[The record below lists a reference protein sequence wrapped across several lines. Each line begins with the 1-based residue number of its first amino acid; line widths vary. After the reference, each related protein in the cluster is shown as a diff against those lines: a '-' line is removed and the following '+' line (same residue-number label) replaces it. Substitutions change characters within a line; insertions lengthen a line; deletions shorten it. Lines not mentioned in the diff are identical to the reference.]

1 MITRRSILVGIG
13 GVVLASGAWTVGAY
27 RASVAGTDAWLARRN
42 SVIDTDAGVLEYAVA
57 GHGPTRRSLGRPYR
71 RRSG

>member
-13 GVVLASGAWTVGAY
+13 GIVLASGAWTVGAY
-27 RASVAGTDAWLARRN
+27 CASMAG
-42 SVIDTDAGVLEYAVA
+42 TDAGVLEYAVA
-57 GHGPTRRSLGRPYR
+57 GQGPTRRSLGRPYR